1 MLIAVHLPV
10 HHRTFI
16 TGCRTSRRVGP
27 IEVAD
32 PFEALGPTLT
42 AQLEQFVIEV
52 AALLAS
58 LVGDGLGG
66 GLARCR
72 TRFGLQ
78 AAQTGRAVA
87 VTS

>member
-32 PFEALGPTLT
+32 PLETLGPTLT

-66 GLARCR
+66 GLAQVPQTDSVFRLHR
-72 TRFGLQ
+72 Q
-78 AAQTGRAVA
+78 AVQWR
-87 VTS
+87 